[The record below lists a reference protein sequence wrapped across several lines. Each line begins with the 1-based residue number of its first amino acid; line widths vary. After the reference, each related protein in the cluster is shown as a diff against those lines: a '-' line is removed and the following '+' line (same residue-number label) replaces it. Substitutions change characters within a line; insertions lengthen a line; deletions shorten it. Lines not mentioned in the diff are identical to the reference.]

1 MLCLISK
8 REFGNTKQ
16 QKTSYEDI
24 EVCEGEV
31 QQKPIILCWI
41 QKFHGWPDHKRLR
54 KNGSSKT
61 TLKYLVYLTPLG
73 VSPKQTLKN

>member
-1 MLCLISK
+1 MMLCLISK

-31 QQKPIILCWI
+31 QQKPIILC
-41 QKFHGWPDHKRLR
+41 
-54 KNGSSKT
+54 
-61 TLKYLVYLTPLG
+61 
-73 VSPKQTLKN
+73 